1 MASRTEDRVALHEL
15 VALHGHLFDMG
26 ELDRLDELFTD
37 DVVYDVEDLGGGL
50 LRGIAAIREAARSL
64 GDQNPLGHHTTNV
77 TVVELGDDTAR
88 VISKGIGVGM
98 DGSVN
103 TVVYDDVMRRTAQ
116 GWRLAR
122 RKVRP
127 RRRPLAP

>member
-1 MASRTEDRVALHEL
+1 MASRTEDRFALYEL
-15 VALHGHLFDMG
+15 IALHGHLFDMG

-37 DVVYDVEDLGGGL
+37 DVVYDVEDLGGGV
-50 LRGIAAIREAARSL
+50 LRGIAAISEAARSL

-77 TVVELGDDTAR
+77 TILELDDDTAR
-88 VISKGIGVGM
+88 VRSKGIGVGT
-98 DGSVN
+98 DG
-103 TVVYDDVMRRTAQ
+103 TVSTVIYDDVVHRTAQ

-127 RRRPLAP
+127 RQRPLTP